1 MGKQIRDFRSSELAW
16 FDVKNY
22 SVLLE
27 ISVSDFISQVVVRCD
42 LMDNIRII
50 NSPDTNRELYGE
62 HCWHHMSQSI
72 DKKINLI
79 KSGKAILPD
88 PHEVRQSKLHQNNKS
103 EAVRLNILPS
113 ERQIRAVSYTDLKF
127 LHIHALYDKGID
139 FSDHKNHN
147 IIVDSETVFVGLGS
161 VLAKITLSDAT
172 DEEIIS
178 SLRKLLPKWRESLRC
193 CEPVRHEWRVGDS
206 TICMLIRDQIL
217 PCLDLMAWSEHN
229 NIQITN
235 NVLSRILFPDL
246 ARDSNHVAQT
256 IKPNIEK
263 VRARDFHI
271 KIAKYLAENPD
282 VVSRKVNQ
290 QLEIH
295 RILAK

>member
-1 MGKQIRDFRSSELAW
+1 M
-16 FDVKNY
+16 
-22 SVLLE
+22 
-27 ISVSDFISQVVVRCD
+27 
-42 LMDNIRII
+42 
-50 NSPDTNRELYGE
+50 
-62 HCWHHMSQSI
+62 
-72 DKKINLI
+72 
-79 KSGKAILPD
+79 
-88 PHEVRQSKLHQNNKS
+88 
-103 EAVRLNILPS
+103 
-113 ERQIRAVSYTDLKF
+113 
-127 LHIHALYDKGID
+127 ID

-147 IIVDSETVFVGLGS
+147 IIVDSETVSVGLGS

-178 SLRKLLPKWRESLRC
+178 SLRKLLPKWRESLKC

-246 ARDSNHVAQT
+246 TRDSNHVAQT

-295 RILAK
+295 RI